1 MTIEEFEKIISQL
14 NEEDMIRFI
23 NENSEIAIQ
32 WVEMEVGKNN
42 QMQIEVD
49 EEIIKEMWYN
59 ILKEIRR
66 R

>member
-1 MTIEEFEKIISQL
+1 MTIEEFEKNISQL

>member
-1 MTIEEFEKIISQL
+1 MTIEEFEKNISQL
-14 NEEDMIRFI
+14 NEEDMIKYI

-59 ILKEIRR
+59 ILDEIRR